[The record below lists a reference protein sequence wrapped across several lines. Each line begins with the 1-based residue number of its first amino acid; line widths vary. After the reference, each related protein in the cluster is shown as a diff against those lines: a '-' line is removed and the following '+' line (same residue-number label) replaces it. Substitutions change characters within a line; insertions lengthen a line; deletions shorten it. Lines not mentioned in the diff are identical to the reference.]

1 MKRTPT
7 LGEFELIL
15 QSVPDADKIGHLFAA
30 DIEFDKKN
38 ATKKQLFFNE
48 IYTTIFEKKKILSGN
63 ERLVFQLLD
72 AMKVKR

>member
-15 QSVPDADKIGHLFAA
+15 QSVPDTDKIGHLFAA